1 MSRIIAFA
9 NHKGGVSK
17 TTSVA
22 NVGAILSQKGKKVLL
37 VDLDAQANLTDYYLK
52 EQPEETIYN
61 ALLDEIPLPIV
72 QIGKGLSLV
81 PCSLDMVGIETRIAD
96 NIERAELL
104 QIVLEPVREQYDY
117 ILLDCPPSLGIVTL
131 NALIAATDLYIPLTA
146 EAIPVRG
153 LKMLT
158 DAMDRVK
165 KRKNPGIKLSGIII
179 TRWGA
184 RNLNKLIEES
194 LRKNFGD
201 IVFKTKIRE
210 NIAIAEAPTLHQDI
224 VSYAP
229 NSHGAED
236 YIALTNEILI
246 RTKAENK

>member
-22 NVGAILSQKGKKVLL
+22 NIGAILSQAGKKVLL
-37 VDLDAQANLTDYYLK
+37 IDLDAQANLTDYYLQ
-52 EQPEETIYN
+52 ERPEETVYN
-61 ALLDEIPLPIV
+61 SLTDDTPLPIT
-72 QIGKGLSLV
+72 QIRERLFLV
-81 PCSLDMVGIETRIAD
+81 PSSLDMVGLEAKIAD
-96 NIERAELL
+96 NIDRAELL
-104 QIVLEPVREQYDY
+104 DIHLERIREQYDY
-117 ILLDCPPSLGIVTL
+117 ILIDCPPSLGITTI

-146 EAIPVRG
+146 EAIPLKG

-158 DAMDRVK
+158 DAMERVK
-165 KRKNPGIKLSGIII
+165 RRKNPNIKLSGIII
-179 TRWGA
+179 TRWGG
-184 RNLNKLIEES
+184 RNLNRLIEES
-194 LRKNFGD
+194 LRKSFGEV
-201 IVFKTKIRE
+201 VFNTKIRE
-210 NIAIAEAPTLHQDI
+210 NISIAEAPTFYQDI

-229 NSHGAED
+229 SSHGAED

>member
-1 MSRIIAFA
+1 MSKIIAFA

-22 NVGAILSQKGKKVLL
+22 NIGAILSQGGKKVLL
-37 VDLDAQANLTDYYLK
+37 IDLDAQANLTDYYLK
-52 EQPEETIYN
+52 ERPEESIYN
-61 ALLDEIPLPIV
+61 ALLDETPLPIV

-81 PCSLDMVGIETRIAD
+81 PSSLDMVGLETKIAD
-96 NIERAELL
+96 NIDRAELL
-104 QIVLEPVREQYDY
+104 QILLEPIKGQYDY
-117 ILLDCPPSLGIVTL
+117 ILIDCPPSLGITTL

-158 DAMDRVK
+158 DAMERVK
-165 KRKNPGIKLSGIII
+165 KRKNPNIELSGIII

-184 RNLNKLIEES
+184 RNLNRLIEES
-194 LRKNFGD
+194 LRKNFGEV
-201 IVFKTKIRE
+201 VFKTKIRE
-210 NIAIAEAPTLHQDI
+210 NISIAEAPTFYQDI

-229 NSHGAED
+229 SSHGAED
-236 YIALTNEILI
+236 YKALTKEILK
-246 RTKAENK
+246 RTK